1 MKTIRVKGIGRAF
14 KRADNAVI
22 YFQIEKK
29 NISYNKAITMVNEA
43 IYGII
48 EKLKEIKI
56 KKEDVKTIDF
66 FVDKIEKDEFC
77 CIHKAAIKIEN
88 IGRNINRILEI
99 LVKSGHNPKIDIY
112 FKVLEEE
119 NLREEALVY
128 AILDGKKKGEIII
141 KTLGAKNINILE
153 VTYDG
158 EDISRG
164 MSMNNKNGYS
174 YNKVFEELEFIERIT
189 IVFEI

>member
-14 KRADNAVI
+14 KKADNAVI

-29 NISYNKAITMVNEA
+29 YIDYNDAITRVNEA
-43 IYGII
+43 IYEII
-48 EKLKEIKI
+48 EKFKEIKI

-66 FVDKIEKDEFC
+66 LVDKIETDEFC
-77 CIHKAAIKIEN
+77 CMHKVAIEIEN
-88 IGRNINRILEI
+88 NGRNINSILEV

-119 NLREEALVY
+119 SLREEALIY

-141 KTLGAKNINILE
+141 KTLGAKKINILE

-158 EDISRG
+158 EEISRG
-164 MSMNNKNGYS
+164 MSVNNKEGYN
-174 YNKVFEELEFIERIT
+174 YNKIFEEIEFIERIT